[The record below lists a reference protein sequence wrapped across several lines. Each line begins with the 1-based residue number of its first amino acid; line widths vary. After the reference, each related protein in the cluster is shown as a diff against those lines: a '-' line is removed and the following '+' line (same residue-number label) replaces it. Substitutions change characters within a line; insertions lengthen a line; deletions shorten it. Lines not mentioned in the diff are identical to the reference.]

1 MRTMLCLVGSPGT
14 LLRSTRQ
21 DKKLLGRHD
30 TGQNHVYPNRTMVPK
45 LLRAAH
51 SDAAARE
58 LRAPCSLV
66 GNRPPCSLLRFF
78 GKRVRE
84 NAAASALDAV
94 CAHFDTCEGVLAW
107 EGGRGGSRA
116 GQRNIQ
122 AVTELVTFVF

>member
-1 MRTMLCLVGSPGT
+1 MQLRVGVRSHLASLSMRTMLCLVGSPGT

-78 GKRVRE
+78 GKRVVRA
-84 NAAASALDAV
+84 NAALGFEVFLILTPFKADILNRGSNMVVASM
-94 CAHFDTCEGVLAW
+94 
-107 EGGRGGSRA
+107 
-116 GQRNIQ
+116 
-122 AVTELVTFVF
+122 

>member
-1 MRTMLCLVGSPGT
+1 MQLRVGVRSHLASLSMRTMLCLVGSPGT

-78 GKRVRE
+78 GKRVVR
-84 NAAASALDAV
+84 
-94 CAHFDTCEGVLAW
+94 TP
-107 EGGRGGSRA
+107 RA
-116 GQRNIQ
+116 GVEMLPGR
-122 AVTELVTFVF
+122 AYGTTTGTGTGV

>member
-1 MRTMLCLVGSPGT
+1 MQLRVGVRSHLASLSMRTMLCLVGSPGT

-84 NAAASALDAV
+84 NAAASCV
-94 CAHFDTCEGVLAW
+94 CLWTLCVCQSVKNGPAGHYTLPMAHV
-107 EGGRGGSRA
+107 
-116 GQRNIQ
+116 
-122 AVTELVTFVF
+122 